1 MNNQDYQSPI
11 FEAYL
16 PSGLKIWINLKYVV
30 SVQSNITIEYNQSGP
45 IVLQIEMI
53 NGVQYEL
60 TNDESEP
67 YTMWANQ
74 FIYALNTFNN
84 PENMQ

>member
-1 MNNQDYQSPI
+1 MNNENYQPSI

-16 PSGLKIWINLKYVV
+16 PSGLKIWINLEYVV
-30 SVQSNITIEYNQSGP
+30 SVQSNITTEYDQSGP

-60 TNDESEP
+60 TNDEAEP
-67 YTMWANQ
+67 FTMWADQ

-84 PENMQ
+84 QENMQ